1 MNSFSC
7 KSNFVNAN
15 GIRLHYLDWDGN
27 GPALLFISGMG
38 CSAYIFKQLAPRF
51 ADRFHVLAFDRR
63 GHGDSDYPETGYEP
77 DTLTEDLR
85 QFLDVLNIDKVI
97 LVGHSMGYIE
107 LCHFTALYPERVL
120 KLIFLDAA
128 YDMSAPE
135 TQAVLAKDPLPGI
148 MPAWPDEQL
157 NTIEEYIA
165 TTTRLY
171 PFFAAIAGQVM
182 DEQTKH
188 SLKRNPD
195 NKIVPKMTDS
205 ISKEINNTFAS
216 YSPEFS
222 TIQVPVL
229 SFFAM
234 PDGSDFLSSDYMAEE
249 QKVQVIDFVQKVLIP
264 DRKKYIEKF
273 QQKIPQAKIVEIP
286 NGHHYCFIKQEE
298 LVFDKMRK
306 FLLESNSLV
315 AQA

>member
-1 MNSFSC
+1 MNAPSY
-7 KSNFVNAN
+7 KSHFVEVN
-15 GIRLHYLDWDGN
+15 GIHLHYLDWGSN
-27 GPALLFISGMG
+27 EPVLLFLAGMG
-38 CSAYIFKQLAPRF
+38 CSAYIFKQFAPRF
-51 ADRFHVLAFDRR
+51 TDKFHVLALDRR
-63 GHGDSDYPETGYEP
+63 GHGDSDYPETGYDP

-85 QFLDVLNIDKVI
+85 QFLDVLNINQVI

-135 TQAVLAKDPLPGI
+135 TQAVLAKDPLPNI
-148 MPAWPDEQL
+148 MPPWPDEQP

-165 TTTRLY
+165 TTIRLY
-171 PFFAAIAGQVM
+171 PFWAAIAGQVM

-188 SLKRNPD
+188 SVKTNAD
-195 NKIVPKMTDS
+195 GKIVPKIKDV
-205 ISKEINNTFAS
+205 ISKEINDTFAS

-234 PDGSDFLSSDYMAEE
+234 PDGSDFLSSDYMSED
-249 QKVQVIDFVQKVLIP
+249 QKKEVIDFIQTVLIP
-264 DRKKYIEKF
+264 DRRKYIDKF
-273 QQKIPQAKIVEIP
+273 QQNIPQAKIVEIS

-298 LVFDKMRK
+298 TVFDEMMK
-306 FLLESNSLV
+306 FLLQSYSAV